1 MQFFTRWMC
10 LGAVLLLPELAA
22 AQAFPSKPIRVIV
35 PFAAGGPADT
45 VARIVSEKM
54 ASLLAKPV
62 VIENRPGAGGVTGV
76 AAVAKADPDGHTIG
90 VSATGA
96 LAISPALQDSMPYD
110 VFKDLRLVTQLVEVP
125 SLLVINPNVPAKSLN
140 ELVALAK
147 AEPGK
152 LNFGSA
158 GFGGTTHLGVELLKK
173 SAGIDLVHVPY
184 GGAAPA
190 VNDLL
195 GGHVQLMF
203 ADIPVLIGNVEA
215 GKLRALAIGSAAR
228 APAGPD
234 VPTTAELGF
243 PQVIA
248 QTWYGIIAPGRT
260 PPDVIGILQKAAS
273 DALHAPDVKDKLT
286 QQGAIIVGSSSDDFT
301 NFVKA
306 ELEKWG
312 RIGRE
317 AGVKLN

>member
-1 MQFFTRWMC
+1 MW
-10 LGAVLLLPELAA
+10 LVAALLCPSLAS
-22 AQAFPSKPIRVIV
+22 AQVFPSKTVRVIV

-45 VARIVSEKM
+45 IARIVSEKM
-54 ASLLAKPV
+54 ATLLAKPV
-62 VIENRPGAGGVTGV
+62 VVENRPGSGGVTGV
-76 AAVAKADPDGHTIG
+76 ALVAKAEPDGHTIG
-90 VSATGA
+90 ISATGA

-110 VFKDLRLVTQLVEVP
+110 VFKDFHFVTQLVEVP
-125 SLLVINPNVPAKSLN
+125 SLLVVNPGVPAKSLN

-147 AEPGK
+147 AQPGK

-158 GFGGTTHLGVELLKK
+158 GLGGTTHLGVELLKS

-190 VNDLL
+190 VTDLL

-215 GKLRALAIGSAAR
+215 GKLRALAIGSTTR
-228 APAGPD
+228 APSFPD
-234 VPTTAELGF
+234 IPTTAELGF
-243 PQVIA
+243 PQVVA
-248 QTWYGIIAPGRT
+248 QTWYGMIAPVGT
-260 PPDVIGILQKAAS
+260 PPQITAILHKAATDS
-273 DALHAPDVKDKLT
+273 LQSAEVKEKLT
-286 QQGAIIVGSSSDDFT
+286 QQGAIMVGSTSEDFAKY
-301 NFVKA
+301 VKA

-312 RIGRE
+312 RVGRE

>member
-1 MQFFTRWMC
+1 MQFFARWMC
-10 LGAVLLLPELAA
+10 LVGALLWPAFAA
-22 AQAFPSKPIRVIV
+22 AQTFPSKTIRVIV
-35 PFAAGGPADT
+35 PFAAGGPADSI
-45 VARIVSEKM
+45 ARIVSEKM
-54 ASLLAKPV
+54 ASLLGKPV
-62 VIENRPGAGGVTGV
+62 VIENRPGAGGVTGI

-125 SLLVINPNVPAKSLN
+125 SLLVVNPNIPAKSLN

-147 AEPGK
+147 AQPGK

-158 GFGGTTHLGVELLKK
+158 GVGGTTHLGVELLK
-173 SAGIDLVHVPY
+173 SVAGVDLVHVPY

-203 ADIPVLIGNVEA
+203 ADIPVLLGNVEA
-215 GKLRALAIGSAAR
+215 GKLRALAIGSAKR
-228 APAGPD
+228 APTVPD
-234 VPTTAELGF
+234 IPTTAELGF
-243 PQVIA
+243 PQVVA
-248 QTWYGIIAPGRT
+248 QTWYGVVAPGGT
-260 PPDVIGILQKAAS
+260 HPDVVAILQKAATDS
-273 DALHAPDVKDKLT
+273 LQSPEVKEKLS
-286 QQGAIIVGSSSDDFT
+286 QQGAIVVGSSSEDFSKY
-301 NFVKA
+301 VKS

-312 RIGRE
+312 RVGRQ

>member
-1 MQFFTRWMC
+1 MC
-10 LGAVLLLPELAA
+10 LVGALLWPAFAA
-22 AQAFPSKPIRVIV
+22 AQTFPTKTVRVIV
-35 PFAAGGPADT
+35 PFAAGGPADSI
-45 VARIVSEKM
+45 ARIVSEKM
-54 ASLLAKPV
+54 ASLLGKPV
-62 VIENRPGAGGVTGV
+62 VIENRPGAGGVTGI
-76 AAVAKADPDGHTIG
+76 AAVAKAEPDGHTIG

-125 SLLVINPNVPAKSLN
+125 SLLVVNPNVPAKSLN

-147 AEPGK
+147 AQPGK

-158 GFGGTTHLGVELLKK
+158 GLGGTTHLGVELLKNA
-173 SAGIDLVHVPY
+173 AGIDLVHVPY

-203 ADIPVLIGNVEA
+203 ADIPVLLGNVEA
-215 GKLRALAIGSAAR
+215 GKLRALAIGSAKR
-228 APAGPD
+228 APAVPD
-234 VPTTAELGF
+234 IPTTAELGF
-243 PQVIA
+243 PQVVA
-248 QTWYGIIAPGRT
+248 QTWYGVVAPGGT
-260 PPDVIGILQKAAS
+260 PPNVVAFLQKAAS
-273 DALHAPDVKDKLT
+273 DSLHSPEVKEKLS
-286 QQGAIIVGSSSDDFT
+286 QQGAIIVGSTSEDFSKY
-301 NFVKA
+301 VKS

-312 RIGRE
+312 RVGRQ